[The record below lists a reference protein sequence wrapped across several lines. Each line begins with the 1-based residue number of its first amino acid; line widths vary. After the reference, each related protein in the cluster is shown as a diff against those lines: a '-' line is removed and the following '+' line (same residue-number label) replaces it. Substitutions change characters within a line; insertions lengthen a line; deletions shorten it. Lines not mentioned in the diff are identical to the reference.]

1 MKYPRILVAAVAA
14 LLLASPV
21 RATPVNVFAAASL
34 TDALKQIAVDYEKTS
49 GDHIAFNFAASGP
62 LARQIEAGAPAD
74 VFISADEAR
83 ADELAGKGLLVTG
96 SRRSLLGNTLVI
108 VTPPDNTTIHT
119 PTDLTNSAVKRIAL
133 GDPKSVP
140 CGTYS
145 RQYFD
150 GLGVWPLVAAKMI
163 PCENV
168 RSVLATVET
177 GDVDAGI
184 VYKTDAAVSKNV
196 KVVYEVPV
204 ADGPKITYPAA
215 LVSGSSQTEAA
226 QKFLDYLSTPR
237 AQKIFRDAGFV
248 VLDDSAEK

>member
-1 MKYPRILVAAVAA
+1 MKNLRILAAA
-14 LLLASPV
+14 LVAWLLASSV
-21 RATPVNVFAAASL
+21 RAAQVNVFAAASL
-34 TDALKQIAVDYEKTS
+34 TDALKQIGVDYEKS
-49 GDHIAFNFAASGP
+49 SEDHIAFNFAASGP

-74 VFISADEAR
+74 IFISADEAR
-83 ADELAGKGLLVTG
+83 ADQLAGKGLLVAG
-96 SRRSLLGNTLVI
+96 SRHSFLGNKLVI
-108 VTPPDNTTIHT
+108 VTTPDNTTIHT
-119 PTDLTNSAVKRIAL
+119 PADLTNSAVKRIAL
-133 GDPKSVP
+133 GDPQSVP

-150 GLGVWPLVAAKMI
+150 GLGLWPMVAAKVI

-184 VYKTDAAVSKNV
+184 VYKTDAAVSKKV

-204 ADGPKITYPAA
+204 ADGPKITYPVA
-215 LVSGSSQTEAA
+215 LVSGSAQAEAA
-226 QKFLDYLSTPR
+226 RKFLEYLSTPE

-248 VLDDSAEK
+248 VLDDTVRK

>member
-1 MKYPRILVAAVAA
+1 MKYLRMLVAALAA
-14 LLLASPV
+14 LVLASSV
-21 RATPVNVFAAASL
+21 RAAQVNVFAAASL
-34 TDALKQIAVDYEKTS
+34 TDALKQIAVGYEKSS

-83 ADELAGKGLLVTG
+83 ADELAGKGLLVAG
-96 SRRSLLGNTLVI
+96 SRRSLLGNQLVI
-108 VTPPDNTTIHT
+108 VTLPDNTTIHT
-119 PTDLTNSAVKRIAL
+119 PSDLTNSAVKRIAL

-150 GLGVWPLVAAKMI
+150 GLGIWPLVAAKVI

-184 VYKTDAAVSKNV
+184 VYKTDAAVSKKV

-204 ADGPKITYPAA
+204 ADGPKITYPVA
-215 LVSGSSQTEAA
+215 LVSGSSQAEAA
-226 QKFLDYLSTPR
+226 RKFLAYLSTPG
-237 AQKIFRDAGFV
+237 AEKIFRDAGFV
-248 VLDDSAEK
+248 VLDDTAGK